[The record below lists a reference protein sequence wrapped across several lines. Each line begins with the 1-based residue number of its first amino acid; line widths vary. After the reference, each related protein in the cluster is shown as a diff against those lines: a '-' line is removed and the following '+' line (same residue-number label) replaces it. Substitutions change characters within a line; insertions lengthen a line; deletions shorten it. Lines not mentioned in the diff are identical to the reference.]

1 MTKRI
6 VTLGGL
12 PRSGSTVLSSIL
24 NQHPAIYAS
33 PNSPLVELLVNVN
46 RHLQTT
52 EQARAFL
59 QPTQV
64 DDVLRRLIQGFYDF
78 TNRTLVVDKSRA
90 WPRPENLTLL
100 AQSTEQPVVCIVM
113 VRDIAAI
120 AASFLRRVH
129 ACPPDTAYI
138 DVALQKAGR
147 PRTDEERV
155 EWLLSPGGTVY
166 ESYEALRAGY
176 DSEWRSCLQIIEYD
190 ELVERPLDTLAKLYE
205 VLEVPSFA
213 HDLTHIENPTP
224 ERDYVYGIPGLH
236 QVRPALRS
244 TAPDPATVLAPAV
257 LARCQ
262 AVPHFWRERAVTSGG
277 APTRNPLHLTSN
289 HFHR

>member
-1 MTKRI
+1 MTKWI

-12 PRSGSTVLSSIL
+12 PRSGSTVLTSIL

-46 RHLQTT
+46 RHLNTT

-59 QPTQV
+59 QPTQI

-78 TNRTLVVDKSRA
+78 TERTLIVDKSRG
-90 WPRPENLTLL
+90 WPHPENLALL
-100 AQSTEQPVVCIVM
+100 ARSTEQPVVCIVT

-155 EWLLSPGGTVY
+155 EWLLSPGGTIY
-166 ESYEALRAGY
+166 ESYQALRAGY
-176 DSEWRSCLQIIEYD
+176 DSEWRSCLHIIEYD

-205 VLEVPSFA
+205 VLGLPHFT

-244 TAPDPATVLAPAV
+244 TAPDPSTVLSPEV
-257 LARCQ
+257 FARCQ
-262 AVPHFWRERAVTSGG
+262 AVPHFWREHAVTPPST
-277 APTRNPLHLTSN
+277 PTRNPLHLTNN
-289 HFHR
+289 HPQR